1 MNRRMLSREDEEAA
15 GDEIEV
21 RREDQDKINRF
32 SRLHQRELG
41 IEEELKDKNKEKEE
55 LDDLD
60 TELEL
65 VEDEE
70 ELVQYKIGDSFFHI
84 PHAQAKEMLG
94 IAAAKLE
101 KEIEDLQD
109 KLETIHIEMN
119 GLKVDLYAR
128 FGRTINL
135 ET

>member
-1 MNRRMLSREDEEAA
+1 MLTNQQLSREDEEAA

-41 IEEELKDKNKEKEE
+41 IEEELKNKHNEKEQ

-70 ELVQYKIGDSFFHI
+70 ELVQ
-84 PHAQAKEMLG
+84 
-94 IAAAKLE
+94 
-101 KEIEDLQD
+101 
-109 KLETIHIEMN
+109 
-119 GLKVDLYAR
+119 
-128 FGRTINL
+128 
-135 ET
+135 